1 MIDMEFSQMFMHPD
15 DKDYHIGKI
24 TSFDYG
30 LYPVFKYNNDLSFE
44 ENYEIFLN
52 KSKNGSIYDSY
63 GYTRKKNI
71 RENIKCITELY
82 PNLVRNFIEKLKL
95 MRKEVINIDIPFN
108 DNYLGEFSSNDWEPT
123 RMLLKDGYNENDDY
137 YKKAKEKAEKSQIK
151 LNHKEFNDQ
160 LKKEVLWSI
169 DKLIYILKL
178 YLDINDNKIID
189 IRNYKEE
196 TLYPSERQSEEE
208 LELISRL
215 LDEVHKTKT
224 KVDK

>member
-1 MIDMEFSQMFMHPD
+1 M
-15 DKDYHIGKI
+15 
-24 TSFDYG
+24 
-30 LYPVFKYNNDLSFE
+30 
-44 ENYEIFLN
+44 
-52 KSKNGSIYDSY
+52 
-63 GYTRKKNI
+63 
-71 RENIKCITELY
+71 RE
-82 PNLVRNFIEKLKL
+82 
-95 MRKEVINIDIPFN
+95 EVINIDIPFN

-137 YKKAKEKAEKSQIK
+137 YKQAKEKAEKSRIK

-215 LDEVHKTKT
+215 LDGVHKTKT

>member
-1 MIDMEFSQMFMHPD
+1 M
-15 DKDYHIGKI
+15 
-24 TSFDYG
+24 
-30 LYPVFKYNNDLSFE
+30 
-44 ENYEIFLN
+44 
-52 KSKNGSIYDSY
+52 
-63 GYTRKKNI
+63 
-71 RENIKCITELY
+71 RE
-82 PNLVRNFIEKLKL
+82 
-95 MRKEVINIDIPFN
+95 EVINIDIPFN

-137 YKKAKEKAEKSQIK
+137 YKQAKEKAEKSRIK

-169 DKLIYILKL
+169 DKLIYILKV

>member
-1 MIDMEFSQMFMHPD
+1 M
-15 DKDYHIGKI
+15 
-24 TSFDYG
+24 
-30 LYPVFKYNNDLSFE
+30 
-44 ENYEIFLN
+44 N
-52 KSKNGSIYDSY
+52 K
-63 GYTRKKNI
+63 T
-71 RENIKCITELY
+71 
-82 PNLVRNFIEKLKL
+82 
-95 MRKEVINIDIPFN
+95 
-108 DNYLGEFSSNDWEPT
+108 
-123 RMLLKDGYNENDDY
+123 
-137 YKKAKEKAEKSQIK
+137 QIK

-169 DKLIYILKL
+169 DKLIYILKV